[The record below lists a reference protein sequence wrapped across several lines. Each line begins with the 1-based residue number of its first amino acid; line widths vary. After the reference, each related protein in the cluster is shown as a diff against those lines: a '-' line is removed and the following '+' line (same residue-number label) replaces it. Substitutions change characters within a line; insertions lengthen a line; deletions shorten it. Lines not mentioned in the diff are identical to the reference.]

1 MVSKLDGKVAI
12 VTGGSSGIGRAT
24 AVAFAKEGAK
34 VVVAARRTPEGE
46 ETVRQA
52 KEAGGEAL
60 FVQADV
66 TKAADIEALVNKTL
80 ETYGRLDCAFN
91 NAGSGKANPLTEM
104 SESDWDFDLAV
115 NLKAV
120 WLCMKSEIPAMLKT
134 GAGAIVNMASQ
145 GAIVG
150 VPNFSSYCAAK
161 GGVISLSR
169 TAAIEYA
176 KDKIRVNIV
185 SPGAIKTDILS
196 EIPADQMQQIEA
208 AIPIERAGQP
218 EEIAAAVL
226 WLCSDS
232 ASFVTG
238 HNLVIDGGYT
248 VQ

>member
-1 MVSKLDGKVAI
+1 MQLSIWHSL
-12 VTGGSSGIGRAT
+12 
-24 AVAFAKEGAK
+24 
-34 VVVAARRTPEGE
+34 
-46 ETVRQA
+46 
-52 KEAGGEAL
+52 
-60 FVQADV
+60 
-66 TKAADIEALVNKTL
+66 
-80 ETYGRLDCAFN
+80 
-91 NAGSGKANPLTEM
+91 
-104 SESDWDFDLAV
+104 
-115 NLKAV
+115 
-120 WLCMKSEIPAMLKT
+120 
-134 GAGAIVNMASQ
+134 

-150 VPNFSSYCAAK
+150 VTNFSSYCAAK

-218 EEIAAAVL
+218 EEIAAAVV